1 MNKLLTSHEQVP
13 TVVIMRQAK
22 LLFRVYGV
30 GCRRVVPHS
39 CENKAISGSKP
50 PDHKGLSKTPVL
62 FFLGHPL
69 SGNIILVETLQ
80 LMFRAFLYD

>member
-1 MNKLLTSHEQVP
+1 MFP
-13 TVVIMRQAK
+13 TVVIRRLKTGEAIMAEATIP
-22 LLFRVYGV
+22 GV
-30 GCRRVVPHS
+30 GCRRVVPHN